1 MNSILRLYILMG
13 SFLITYVISI
23 QVEHTFETVH
33 TSNAA
38 VLNRL
43 GLTPIEIP
51 EGHYKKRVSG
61 PEPQA
66 LSSSL
71 SYSSAQS
78 RIHQPYSRRHGHHD
92 SHIYV
97 VKLPASPPY
106 YTVTRPLKSMN
117 KDNNNN
123 NNNNNNIPS
132 KSSTDKGIFDGGI
145 DDSSVINQTPLVG
158 FNSNGKP
165 AKIYH
170 WNLQLMKKLSEKK
183 RLHEQFKMDQLRKKF
198 KENRNNIIKN
208 QDYKK
213 NINSLLITTTSDIDD
228 EFNKIFNV
236 NVKNNNYNKYN
247 GLVNDNKNIIFQN
260 QTRNNDKLL
269 NYYSENIQQSN
280 KFYGISNK
288 FNNQNSTR
296 KMYRFEDN
304 YNVKS
309 RPNRL
314 ANDLNNNNNNKQ
326 YRIKAAVTYYAPMIT
341 KKITGLSINNDIHKN
356 FPGNGKPKAFYV
368 MEKSRRKPIYYHS
381 LLS

>member
-1 MNSILRLYILMG
+1 MNSILRSCILMG

-43 GLTPIEIP
+43 GLSPIEIP

-106 YTVTRPLKSMN
+106 YTVTRPLKSVN
-117 KDNNNN
+117 KD
-123 NNNNNNIPS
+123 NNNNNIPS
-132 KSSTDKGIFDGGI
+132 KSI

-170 WNLQLMKKLSEKK
+170 WNLPLMKKISEKK
-183 RLHEQFKMDQLRKKF
+183 RLHGQFKINQLRKKF
-198 KENRNNIIKN
+198 KENRNKNIKN
-208 QDYKK
+208 QDDKK
-213 NINSLLITTTSDIDD
+213 NINSLLITKSDIDD
-228 EFNKIFNV
+228 EFNKVFNV
-236 NVKNNNYNKYN
+236 NMKNNYNKYN
-247 GLVNDNKNIIFQN
+247 GLVNDNKNVIFQK

-280 KFYGISNK
+280 KIYGISNK
-288 FNNQNSTR
+288 LNNENSTR
-296 KMYRFEDN
+296 KMYRFEDS
-304 YNVKS
+304 YDVKS

-314 ANDLNNNNNNKQ
+314 ANDLNNDNNNNNNNNNKQ
-326 YRIKAAVTYYAPMIT
+326 YRMKAAMTYYAPMIA
-341 KKITGLSINNDIHKN
+341 KKITGLSINNNIHKN

-368 MEKSRRKPIYYHS
+368 MEKSRHKPIYYHS
-381 LLS
+381 LLP

>member
-1 MNSILRLYILMG
+1 MG

-183 RLHEQFKMDQLRKKF
+183 RLHEQFK
-198 KENRNNIIKN
+198 
-208 QDYKK
+208 
-213 NINSLLITTTSDIDD
+213 
-228 EFNKIFNV
+228 
-236 NVKNNNYNKYN
+236 
-247 GLVNDNKNIIFQN
+247 
-260 QTRNNDKLL
+260 
-269 NYYSENIQQSN
+269 
-280 KFYGISNK
+280 
-288 FNNQNSTR
+288 
-296 KMYRFEDN
+296 
-304 YNVKS
+304 
-309 RPNRL
+309 L